1 MKRIMKEIL
10 SEKMLREI
18 FKALEKGEPFEY

>member
-1 MKRIMKEIL
+1 MKEIL
-10 SEKMLREI
+10 TEKMLRDI